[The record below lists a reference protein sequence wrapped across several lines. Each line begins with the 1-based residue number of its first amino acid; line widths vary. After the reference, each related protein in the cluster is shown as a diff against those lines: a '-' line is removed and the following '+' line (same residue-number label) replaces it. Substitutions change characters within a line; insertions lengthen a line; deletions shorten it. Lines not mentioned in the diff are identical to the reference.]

1 MKRLVFYMLG
11 LVLLVSCS
19 NESKITNES
28 NSTQQN
34 IQNGNESNDDDST
47 YEYIVPKVRADIR
60 LTSLEAEINEA
71 VKAFDAE
78 YATAA
83 LASANENAVISPL
96 GMNILLS
103 MLANG
108 ADNSTLEELMA
119 ALNCDRFSPDSLA
132 AFVGNLCAQL
142 ADVDNSTTFK
152 TANSVWVQTGF
163 PVLDNYTAINRR
175 FLQAD
180 FANIDFASDTAAAVI
195 NDWCKRS
202 TEGLIERLDTE
213 IDKEWV
219 MLLADALYFKGQWES
234 MFSTDLTVKDDF
246 TDSEGNKRKTE
257 FMEQTTNYRYLK
269 NDSYQIVELPY
280 GNRAYSMFVAIP
292 EQDKTVMD
300 CAGQIIRNMD
310 GIANQ
315 MRSTLIALSMPKF
328 ETGFSLEARQT
339 LSSMGISQIFDPR
352 SADFGRMTTKEI
364 YVNLIKQQSV
374 IKVTESGSEAAAV
387 TYAGMAM
394 SAGEDYEPPT
404 PLVVKVNRPFLY
416 VIRETSTGTIL
427 FAGKVNNIQ

>member
-1 MKRLVFYMLG
+1 MKRLVFYLLG
-11 LVLLVSCS
+11 MALLVSCS

-28 NSTQQN
+28 NKTQQN

-47 YEYIVPKVRADIR
+47 YEYIAPKVRTDIR
-60 LTSLEAEINEA
+60 LTSLETQINA
-71 VKAFDAE
+71 SVKEFDAE

-219 MLLADALYFKGQWES
+219 MLLADALYFKGQWWS
-234 MFSTDLTVKDDF
+234 MFSTDLTVDDDF
-246 TDSEGNKRKTE
+246 TDSEGNNRKVK
-257 FMEQTTNYRYLK
+257 FMEQTNNFRYLK

-280 GNRAYSMFVAIP
+280 GNKAYSMYVAIP
-292 EQDKTVMD
+292 EQGHTVMD
-300 CAGQIIRNMD
+300 CVGSVIGNLDDIVKDLN
-310 GIANQ
+310 
-315 MRSTLIALSMPKF
+315 STLISLSLPKF
-328 ETGFSLEARQT
+328 ETEFSLNANQI
-339 LSSMGISQIFDPR
+339 LPSIGISQIFDGEN
-352 SADFGRMTTKEI
+352 ADFGRMTTVDVF
-364 YVNLIKQQSV
+364 VNLIKQQSV
-374 IKVTESGSEAAAV
+374 IKVSESGTEAAAV
-387 TYAGMAM
+387 TYAGMLT
-394 SAGEDYEPPT
+394 SDIENDPPT
-404 PLVVKVNRPFLY
+404 PLELKVNKPFMY

-427 FAGKVNNIQ
+427 FAGKVNSID

>member
-1 MKRLVFYMLG
+1 MLYDMKKPVCYFIG
-11 LVLLVSCS
+11 LLLLVSCD
-19 NESKITNES
+19 NGSKIEQES
-28 NSTQQN
+28 GKTQNPTEQHK
-34 IQNGNESNDDDST
+34 NDSS
-47 YEYIVPKVRADIR
+47 YVYVVPKTRTDIS
-60 LTSLEAEINEA
+60 LTSLEADFNAA
-71 VKAFDAE
+71 VKEFDAE

-180 FANIDFASDTAAAVI
+180 FANIDFAQDSAAAVI

-234 MFSTDLTVKDDF
+234 MFSTEMTVEDDF
-246 TDSEGNKRKTE
+246 TDSEGNKQKAE

-269 NDSYQIVELPY
+269 TDSYQIVELPY
-280 GNRAYSMFVAIP
+280 GNKAYSMYVAIP
-292 EQDKTVMD
+292 EQGQTVMD
-300 CAGQIIRNMD
+300 CAGAVIRNLD
-310 GIANQ
+310 GIVGE

-328 ETGFSLEARQT
+328 ETEFSLDARQT
-339 LSSMGISQIFDPR
+339 LSSIGISQIFDPR
-352 SADFGRMTTKEI
+352 SADFGRMTTKDI

-374 IKVTESGSEAAAV
+374 IKVTESGTEAAAV

-394 SAGEDYEPPT
+394 SAGEDYVPPT

-427 FAGKVNNIQ
+427 FAGKVTQ

>member
-300 CAGQIIRNMD
+300 CAGQIIRNLD
-310 GIANQ
+310 GIVRE
-315 MRSTLIALSMPKF
+315 MSSTLISLSMPKF

-339 LSSMGISQIFDPR
+339 LSSIGISQIFDPR

>member
-1 MKRLVFYMLG
+1 MKRFVCYFIG
-11 LVLLVSCS
+11 LLLMVSCG
-19 NESKITNES
+19 NDSKIGQES
-28 NSTQQN
+28 GKTQNPTEQHN
-34 IQNGNESNDDDST
+34 NDSS
-47 YEYIVPKVRADIR
+47 YVYVVPKTRTDIS
-60 LTSLEAEINEA
+60 LTSLEADINAA
-71 VKAFDAE
+71 VKEFDAE
-78 YATAA
+78 YVTAA
-83 LASANENAVISPL
+83 LASANGNTVISPL

-108 ADNSTLEELMA
+108 ADNSTLEELMT

-132 AFVGNLCAQL
+132 AFMGNLCAQL

-234 MFSTDLTVKDDF
+234 MFSTEMTVEDDF
-246 TDSEGNKRKTE
+246 TDAEGNKRKVD

-269 NDSYQIVELPY
+269 TDSYQIVELPY
-280 GNRAYSMFVAIP
+280 GNMAYSMYVAIP

-310 GIANQ
+310 GIVNQ
-315 MRSTLIALSMPKF
+315 MRGTLIALSMPKF
-328 ETGFSLEARQT
+328 ETEFSLDARQT
-339 LSSMGISQIFDPR
+339 LSSIGISQIFD
-352 SADFGRMTTKEI
+352 SQNADFGRMSLIDI

-374 IKVTESGSEAAAV
+374 IKVTESGTEAAAV

-394 SAGEDYEPPT
+394 SAGGDYVPPT

-427 FAGKVNNIQ
+427 FAGKVNCIQ

>member
-11 LVLLVSCS
+11 MVLLLSCS

-28 NSTQQN
+28 PKMQQN
-34 IQNGNESNDDDST
+34 TQNGNESNDNDST
-47 YEYIVPKVRADIR
+47 YEYIAPKVRTNIR
-60 LTSLEAEINEA
+60 LTSLETQINA
-71 VKAFDAE
+71 SVKEFDAE

-180 FANIDFASDTAAAVI
+180 FANIDFASDTAATVI

-219 MLLADALYFKGQWES
+219 MLLADALYFKGQWWS
-234 MFSTDLTVKDDF
+234 MFSTDLTVDDDF
-246 TDSEGNKRKTE
+246 TDSEGNNRKVK
-257 FMEQTTNYRYLK
+257 FMEQTNNFRYLK

-280 GNRAYSMFVAIP
+280 GNKAYSMYVAIP
-292 EQDKTVMD
+292 EQGHTVMD
-300 CAGQIIRNMD
+300 CVGSVIGNLDDIVND
-310 GIANQ
+310 LN
-315 MRSTLIALSMPKF
+315 STLISLSLPKF
-328 ETGFSLEARQT
+328 ETEFSLNANQI
-339 LSSMGISQIFDPR
+339 LPSIGISQIFDGEN
-352 SADFGRMTTKEI
+352 ADFGRMTPVDVF
-364 YVNLIKQQSV
+364 VNLIKQQSV
-374 IKVTESGSEAAAV
+374 IKVTESGTEAAAV
-387 TYAGMAM
+387 TYAGMLT
-394 SAGEDYEPPT
+394 SDIENDPPT
-404 PLVVKVNRPFLY
+404 PLVLKVNKPFMY
-416 VIRETSTGTIL
+416 VIREASTGTIL
-427 FAGKVNNIQ
+427 FAGKVNSIQ